1 MQQGEG
7 TPITPTNITIKAAT
21 SSGSKPNIM
30 PISAEGRYYIF
41 TNDQEKRYENFYLV
55 IQNYLIN
62 LTTYLCY
69 PVTCLKTQLR
79 LHLEKATSTDDGD
92 LLMIVNGT
100 DGTIAAYSVHRSQK
114 VVAPSEF
121 ITEGYFEDCAVDIDD
136 IYVVG
141 KKRDANECN
150 FNCYCYRLCQYSG
163 RHSAHVY

>member
-30 PISAEGRYYIF
+30 PISAEGGTIF
-41 TNDQEKRYENFYLV
+41 LQRSGKALREFLFSDTELSYQSNNISLLSSHLLKN
-55 IQNYLIN
+55 
-62 LTTYLCY
+62 
-69 PVTCLKTQLR
+69 PVKIAFR
-79 LHLEKATSTDDGD
+79 KATSTDDGD

-136 IYVVG
+136 IYVVV
-141 KKRDANECN
+141 KRDANECN